1 MSGENKET
9 KKEVSIDEMRKI
21 AKLSRIKLEGE
32 KLELM
37 VKDFNQILEFV
48 RQIENVD
55 TENIK
60 PMEHVL
66 DHKNV
71 RREDKEKESFH
82 HDVIKNMA
90 PSYEA
95 GFFIVPKVIDA

>member
-1 MSGENKET
+1 MSKSNNPKVT
-9 KKEVSIDEMRKI
+9 VDEMLKI

-32 KLELM
+32 KLNSM

-48 RQIENVD
+48 KQIEDVD
-55 TENIK
+55 TQNIK

-66 DHKNV
+66 EHKNV

-82 HDVIKNMA
+82 HDVIKKMA

-95 GFFIVPKVIDA
+95 GFFVVPKVIDA